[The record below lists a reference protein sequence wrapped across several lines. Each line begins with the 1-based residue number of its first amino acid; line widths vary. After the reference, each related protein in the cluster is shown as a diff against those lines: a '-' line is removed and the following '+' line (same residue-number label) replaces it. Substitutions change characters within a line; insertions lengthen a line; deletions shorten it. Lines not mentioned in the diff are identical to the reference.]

1 MKKAVFFLAALSLT
15 AFMGFTANA
24 EQKESTKTKKA
35 IECTSFVNPSRNG
48 FNVLVIRDLLPWSY
62 DVTVPVLTS
71 LGATVSTATSAT
83 FPSLDF
89 SLFNKIV
96 VESVQDDNFYTI
108 FQANLAKFEDFVS
121 NGGILEVNACTYDAI
136 INLPGGAISQKEYA
150 EDGYLVAEGHPM
162 LEGVPDPFY
171 GDWANHNIITNYPVG
186 TEILTRDM
194 PGNNPTTVIYGIGSG
209 FVIATGL
216 TIEIAYYY
224 EDNGQGYFNFG
235 LALYPNMLGYRSWQP
250 IPLSNWAVIIGLL
263 LIGTFIVIRY
273 RRLS

>member
-1 MKKAVFFLAALSLT
+1 MKKAVFFLAILSLT
-15 AFMGFTANA
+15 AFMGFTGNA
-24 EQKESTKTKKA
+24 EQKESTKTRKA
-35 IECTSFVNPSRNG
+35 IESTSFVNPSRNG
-48 FNVLVIRDLLPWSY
+48 FNVLVIRDLLPWGY

-96 VESVQDDNFYTI
+96 VESVQDENFYMI
-108 FQANLAKFEDFVS
+108 FQANLAKFEDFVN
-121 NGGILEVNACTYDAI
+121 NGGILEVNACSYDLT
-136 INLPGGAISQKEYA
+136 INLPGGAVSQPEYSD
-150 EDGYLVAEGHPM
+150 DGYQAVEGHPM
-162 LEGVPDPFY
+162 LDGVPATFY
-171 GDWANHNIITNYPVG
+171 GDWANHNIITNYPGGAEV
-186 TEILTRDM
+186 LTRDM

-224 EDNGQGYFNFG
+224 EDNGLGSFNFG
-235 LALYPNMLGYRSWQP
+235 LVLYPNMLGYRNWQP
-250 IPLSNWAVIIGLL
+250 IPLSDWAVVIGLL